1 MIWGMGDRLSVAEK
15 ALTTVETCLRDRQFN
30 NLPSVMAALERA
42 LSGLQSGGLD
52 RGAADRLRSLR
63 QRAGRVGDLL
73 TATMAGMRDARASMA
88 TPGGFSSYDAHGR
101 SDRIGSARSQ
111 FERRR

>member
-1 MIWGMGDRLSVAEK
+1 MIWGRSDQLSVAEK
-15 ALTTVETCLRDRQFN
+15 ALTSVEACLRDRQFGK
-30 NLPSVMAALERA
+30 LPSVMAGLERA

-52 RGAADRLRSLR
+52 RGAADRLTSLR
-63 QRAGRVGDLL
+63 KRAGRVGDLL
-73 TATMAGMRDARASMA
+73 AATMAGMRDARSSMT

-101 SDRIGSARSQ
+101 SDRIGAVQAR